1 MRRRI
6 CRCKGLEELNRN
18 LFGDVINTIRTW
30 MGKRRGGKA
39 GRRDEWPNCR
49 QTNNWWR
56 SDGVVAA
63 VVVDAIAIAA
73 GAVGAAV
80 AGCSSSLESLGDDTS
95 DTNFQIKNHLML
107 KSVKLNGTI
116 VKNLHTW
123 WLSVG

>member
-6 CRCKGLEELNRN
+6 CRCQGLEELNRN

-30 MGKRRGGKA
+30 RGKRRGGKA

-56 SDGVVAA
+56 SGGVVAA

-80 AGCSSSLESLGDDTS
+80 AGCSSSLESLGDDTF
-95 DTNFQIKNHLML
+95 DTNFQIKDFVL
-107 KSVKLNGTI
+107 KIAADFNRE
-116 VKNLHTW
+116 NC
-123 WLSVG
+123 